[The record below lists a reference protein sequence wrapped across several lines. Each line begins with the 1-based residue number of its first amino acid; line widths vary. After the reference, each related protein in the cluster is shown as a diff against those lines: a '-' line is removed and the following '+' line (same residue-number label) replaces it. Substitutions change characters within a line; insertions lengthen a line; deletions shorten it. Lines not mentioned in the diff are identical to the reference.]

1 MENKIKSQDALNR
14 IVKRLH
20 SNGKRI
26 VFTNGCFDILHAG
39 HIKYLRK
46 AKSLGD
52 ILVVGMNSD
61 SSVRRL
67 KGKSRPVNN
76 EHDRS
81 LILSSLYFVDFV
93 VIFKDATPE
102 HLIERLSPD
111 VLVKGGD
118 WKIKDIVGSSHV
130 KENGGKVV
138 RIPFIK
144 GLSTTSVI
152 DKIIKL

>member
-130 KENGGKVV
+130 KENG
-138 RIPFIK
+138 
-144 GLSTTSVI
+144 
-152 DKIIKL
+152 